1 MAVLPAATKHQGK
14 LLVIACGA
22 LAREMV
28 WLQKSNL
35 ETNSLW
41 QHMELQCLDAE
52 LHNRPK
58 SIAAKLR
65 DKIEQNRH
73 RFDNIFI
80 GYADCGTG
88 GEIDRLL
95 EEEGMQGVERL
106 PGAHC
111 YAFYAGQQRFA
122 ELAERELGT
131 FYLTDFLVEH
141 FERLVIKGLKLDR
154 YPELR
159 EQFFAHYKK
168 LVYLSQRQDQ
178 HLQCAARDAADFLNL
193 DFVHHHCGYG
203 ELGTAL
209 ETQILKLK

>member
-1 MAVLPAATKHQGK
+1 MADQHAEPNHRAK

-22 LAREMV
+22 LAREIV
-28 WLQKSNL
+28 WLQKSSL
-35 ETNSLW
+35 ATNSLW

-65 DKIEQNRH
+65 DKIEQNRN
-73 RFDNIFI
+73 RFDHIFI
-80 GYADCGTG
+80 GYADCGSG

-95 EEEGMQGVERL
+95 QEEGMQGIERL
-106 PGAHC
+106 PGPHC
-111 YAFYAGQQRFA
+111 YAFYAGQQQFA
-122 ELAERELGT
+122 EFAEQELGT

-159 EQFFAHYKK
+159 EQFFGHYKK
-168 LVYLSQRQDQ
+168 LLYLSQREDQ
-178 HLQCAARDAADFLNL
+178 QLHSAAQKAADFLAL
-193 DFVHHHCGYG
+193 DFVYHHCGYG
-203 ELGTAL
+203 ELHTAL
-209 ETQILKLK
+209 DAQILKLN